1 MGNIISSIK
10 DCFNK
15 TFSSSKKE
23 IKKEEF
29 NLNLLSEK
37 DKENINNNI
46 PTQKNK
52 KMVQLLDIKESNDE
66 NNNNDNN
73 NNLLSPKNSNE
84 KYKDKDAYQSKDFKS
99 KITLDDFQTVK
110 VLGTGAFGKV
120 SLVYNEELKR
130 YFAMKALKKEYI
142 KKNQQTRHTKEE
154 RKILETIDYP
164 FISKLYYA
172 FQTKKSLYMITEFM
186 AGGEMFHHLHDCG
199 HFDENRTRFYIAE
212 LVLAIDHLHKHNIL
226 YRDLKPENILL
237 DEIGHIKLTDFG
249 LSKIMNNIE
258 KDKTYTICGTPI
270 YVAPEVLTGKGYDK
284 LVDWWS
290 LGVLLYEFLA
300 GYSPYREAK
309 NCPDIKIYKKKLKQD
324 PLISDTAFDL
334 ITKLCQPYVRLR
346 LGRNVKDIKNHK
358 FFESIDWVKLEKK
371 EITPPFKPKI
381 RHQGDVRN
389 FDKMFTDMPISST
402 LGKDQTLN
410 PSSTIKGTKN
420 TYIDFTYIGDKIKK

>member
-1 MGNIISSIK
+1 MGTVFSSLK
-10 DCFNK
+10 DCFNNM
-15 TFSSSKKE
+15 FSKQPNK
-23 IKKEEF
+23 IQKEEF
-29 NLNLLSEK
+29 NINSS
-37 DKENINNNI
+37 KE
-46 PTQKNK
+46 
-52 KMVQLLDIKESNDE
+52 E
-66 NNNNDNN
+66 NNNNITLKMDNEN
-73 NNLLSPKNSNE
+73 QKNQKIIPLLDLQESQEKNNLLSPKNSHE

-142 KKNQQTRHTKEE
+142 KKYQQTKHTKEE

-258 KDKTYTICGTPI
+258 KDKTYTVCGTPV
-270 YVAPEVLTGKGYDK
+270 YVAPEVLTGQGYDK

-309 NCPDIKIYKKKLKQD
+309 NRVDIKIYKKKLKQD
-324 PLISDTAFDL
+324 PLISNTAFDL
-334 ITKLCQPYVRLR
+334 INKLCQPNVRLR
-346 LGRNVKDIKNHK
+346 LGKNSKDIKNHK

-381 RHQGDVRN
+381 RYQGDVRN
-389 FDKMFTDMPISST
+389 FDKMFTDMPITST
-402 LGKDQTLN
+402 LGTKEQLLN
-410 PSSTIKGTKN
+410 PSSTIKNTKN

>member
-1 MGNIISSIK
+1 MGNIFSSLK
-10 DCFNK
+10 DCFNNM
-15 TFSSSKKE
+15 FSKQPNK
-23 IKKEEF
+23 INKEEF
-29 NLNLLSEK
+29 N
-37 DKENINNNI
+37 INS
-46 PTQKNK
+46 
-52 KMVQLLDIKESNDE
+52 SNDE
-66 NNNNDNN
+66 NNLTIKMEPDLQKNQKIIPLLDLQESQEKNN
-73 NNLLSPKNSNE
+73 NNLLSQKNSHE

-142 KKNQQTRHTKEE
+142 KKSQQTKHTKEE

-212 LVLAIDHLHKHNIL
+212 LILAIDHLHKHNIL

-258 KDKTYTICGTPI
+258 KDKTYTVCGTPV
-270 YVAPEVLTGKGYDK
+270 YVAPEVLTGQGYNK

-309 NCPDIKIYKKKLKQD
+309 NRVDIQIYKKKLKQD
-324 PLISDTAFDL
+324 PLISNTAFDL
-334 ITKLCQPYVRLR
+334 ITKLCQYNVRLR
-346 LGRNVKDIKNHK
+346 IGKNVKDIKNHK

-381 RHQGDVRN
+381 RYQGDVRN
-389 FDKMFTDMPISST
+389 FDKMFTDMPITST
-402 LGKDQTLN
+402 LGTKEQLLN
-410 PSSTIKGTKN
+410 PSSTIKNTKN

>member
-1 MGNIISSIK
+1 MGNIFSSLK
-10 DCFNK
+10 DCFNNM
-15 TFSSSKKE
+15 FSKQPNK
-23 IKKEEF
+23 INKEEF
-29 NLNLLSEK
+29 N
-37 DKENINNNI
+37 INS
-46 PTQKNK
+46 
-52 KMVQLLDIKESNDE
+52 SNDE
-66 NNNNDNN
+66 NNLTIKMEPDPQKNQKIIPLLDLQESQEK
-73 NNLLSPKNSNE
+73 NNLLSQKNSHE

-142 KKNQQTRHTKEE
+142 KKSQQTKHTKEE

-212 LVLAIDHLHKHNIL
+212 LILAIDHLHKHNIL

-258 KDKTYTICGTPI
+258 KDKTYTVCGTPV
-270 YVAPEVLTGKGYDK
+270 YVAPEVLTGQGYNK

-309 NCPDIKIYKKKLKQD
+309 NRVDIQIYKKKLKQD
-324 PLISDTAFDL
+324 PLISNTAFDL
-334 ITKLCQPYVRLR
+334 ITKLCQYNVRLR
-346 LGRNVKDIKNHK
+346 IGKNVKDIKNHK

-381 RHQGDVRN
+381 RYQGDVRN
-389 FDKMFTDMPISST
+389 FDKMFTDMPITST
-402 LGKDQTLN
+402 LGTKEQLLN
-410 PSSTIKGTKN
+410 PSSTIKNTKN

>member
-1 MGNIISSIK
+1 MGNIFSSLK
-10 DCFNK
+10 DCFNNM
-15 TFSSSKKE
+15 FSKQPNK
-23 IKKEEF
+23 INKEEF
-29 NLNLLSEK
+29 N
-37 DKENINNNI
+37 INS
-46 PTQKNK
+46 
-52 KMVQLLDIKESNDE
+52 SNDE
-66 NNNNDNN
+66 NNLTIKMEPALQKNQKIIPLLDLQESQEK
-73 NNLLSPKNSNE
+73 NNLLSQKNSHE

-142 KKNQQTRHTKEE
+142 KKSQQTKHTKEE

-212 LVLAIDHLHKHNIL
+212 LILAIDHLHKHNIL

-258 KDKTYTICGTPI
+258 KDKTYTVCGTPV
-270 YVAPEVLTGKGYDK
+270 YVAPEVLTGQGYNK

-309 NCPDIKIYKKKLKQD
+309 NRVDIQIYKKKLKQD
-324 PLISDTAFDL
+324 PLISNTAFDL
-334 ITKLCQPYVRLR
+334 ITKLCQYNVRLR
-346 LGRNVKDIKNHK
+346 IGKNVKDIKNHK

-381 RHQGDVRN
+381 RYQGDVRN
-389 FDKMFTDMPISST
+389 FDKMFTDMPITST
-402 LGKDQTLN
+402 LGTKEQLLN
-410 PSSTIKGTKN
+410 PSSTIKNTKN

>member
-1 MGNIISSIK
+1 MGNIISSLK
-10 DCFNK
+10 DCFNNI
-15 TFSSSKKE
+15 FSKSSPNK
-23 IKKEEF
+23 ITKEEF
-29 NLNLLSEK
+29 NIKSTEESNSYQ
-37 DKENINNNI
+37 NNNNENNHKII
-46 PTQKNK
+46 P
-52 KMVQLLDIKESNDE
+52 LIDIKESQE
-66 NNNNDNN
+66 K
-73 NNLLSPKNSNE
+73 NNLLMSPKDSKEKE

-120 SLVYNEELKR
+120 TLVYNEELKK
-130 YFAMKALKKEYI
+130 YFAMKTLKKDYI
-142 KKNQQTRHTKEE
+142 KQYKQTRHTKEE
-154 RKILETIDYP
+154 RKIMEKIDYP

-186 AGGEMFHHLHDCG
+186 AGGEMFYHLHECG

-212 LVLAIDHLHKHNIL
+212 LVLAIDHLHKNNIL

-237 DEIGHIKLTDFG
+237 DEKGHIKLTDFG

-258 KDKTYTICGTPI
+258 KDKTYTVCGTPI
-270 YVAPEVLTGKGYDK
+270 YVAPEVLGGKGYNK

-309 NCPDIKIYKKKLKQD
+309 NGVDVNIYLKKLKQD
-324 PLISDTAFDL
+324 PLISDVAFDL
-334 ITKLCQPYVRLR
+334 ISKLCQPNVRKR
-346 LGRNVKDIKNHK
+346 FGKNVKEIKNHP

-381 RHQGDVRN
+381 KFQGDVRN
-389 FDKMFTDMPISST
+389 FDKMFTDIPINST
-402 LGKDQTLN
+402 LGNKEQMLN
-410 PSSTIKGTKN
+410 PSSTIKNTKN